1 MKVSPLICI
10 FTLVAAG
17 CVTSARA
24 QDQASFQARLAAR
37 QELALAKIE
46 LRNYWQVEYPRQRR
60 ELDAAIELTEMAL
73 RNNESLLDEYQ
84 PFTQFSLGQPFPI
97 TIRNLQMCI
106 RETEL
111 RLQNLRAE
119 RNALVRFHS
128 DQFRA
133 LEMKAQQARWRVAE
147 LEANDVVAS
156 EPPANQPPSSIVLP
170 PPQR

>member
-1 MKVSPLICI
+1 MKFSPAFCVLTIIVSS
-10 FTLVAAG
+10 
-17 CVTSARA
+17 CVTPARA
-24 QDQASFQARLAAR
+24 QEQASFQARLAAR
-37 QELALAKIE
+37 QELELAKIE
-46 LRNYWQVEYPRQRR
+46 LRNYWQIEYPRQRR
-60 ELDAAIELTEMAL
+60 ELNAAIELTEMEL
-73 RNNESLLDEYQ
+73 RNNESLLHEYQ

-106 RETEL
+106 RENEL

-119 RNALVRFHS
+119 WNALVRFHS

-133 LEMKAQQARWRVAE
+133 LEMKVQQARWRVAE

-156 EPPANQPPSSIVLP
+156 EPPANQPPSNVVLP